1 MAAIVAFP
9 SLTEHA
15 TDATASVC
23 GAIGAIVMGAD
34 YRALGVVRSLGR
46 RGVPVWVVKQ
56 GGHLVAAISKYAS
69 RTVPWP
75 DGSDDGKIEFLLG
88 LGAKHSLDGWL
99 LIPTD
104 DYTVGLASC
113 HFKALTRN
121 YRLTVPPWDTLRCA
135 CDKRLLHQLA
145 DKLGIHQPWT
155 VCPQNKEQLVALD
168 CPFPVILKPAVR
180 LQPSNLGIPKAWLAE
195 DRNSLLA
202 RYHEASLLLS
212 PENLIV
218 QEIVPGGGETQFSYA
233 ALCKDGSP
241 LASVVARRT
250 RQFPSDFGQLST
262 FVETVNVPEV
272 IEPAERLLAALH
284 FTGLAEV
291 EFKRDPRT
299 GRFKLLDVNPRVWGW
314 HTLSRRAGVDF
325 PYLLWLLARDEP
337 IPRLRG
343 RAGERWV
350 HLSADLRVAIE
361 EILQGRLSWKDYL
374 RSIRGPLESALFSW
388 DDPLPGIFDLPLF
401 AYASCKRI
409 LHSINV

>member
-1 MAAIVAFP
+1 LAAIVAFP
-9 SLTEHA
+9 DLTEHA
-15 TDATASVC
+15 TDAASSVC
-23 GAIGAIVMGAD
+23 GPIGAVVMGAD

-69 RTVPWP
+69 RTLPWP
-75 DGSDDGKIEFLLG
+75 DGSDDAKIDFLLG
-88 LGAKHSLDGWL
+88 LGAKESLDGWL

-113 HFKALTRN
+113 HYKALATN
-121 YRLTVPPWDTLRCA
+121 YTMTVPPWDTLRWA

-155 VCPQNKEQLVALD
+155 ASPLNKEQLASLD

-180 LQPSNLGIPKAWLAE
+180 LQPSNLGIPKAWLAAN
-195 DRNSLLA
+195 RGSLLA
-202 RYHEASLLLS
+202 HFDEASLLLP
-212 PENLIV
+212 PESFIV

-233 ALCKDGSP
+233 ALCKDGSS
-241 LASVVARRT
+241 LASLVARRT

-262 FVETVNVPEV
+262 FVETVDVPEV
-272 IEPAERLLAALH
+272 IEPAERILEALR

-299 GRFKLLDVNPRVWGW
+299 GQFKLLDFNPRVWGW
-314 HTLSRRAGVDF
+314 HTLCRRAGVDF
-325 PYLLWLLARDEP
+325 PYLLWLLASNKQV
-337 IPRLRG
+337 PRLRG
-343 RAGERWV
+343 RAGERWI
-350 HLSADLRVAIE
+350 HLTADLRVAIE
-361 EILQGRLSWKDYL
+361 EVLQGRLFWKDYL

-388 DDPLPGIFDLPLF
+388 DDPLPGILDLPLF
-401 AYASCKRI
+401 AYAACRRI
-409 LHSINV
+409 LHTICP